1 MKLHYKLSWK
11 SYTSTFL
18 PFLPLNFCNWKFF
31 SWQWTMTSQFW
42 ILMAIYHSY
51 HWPYSVWYYW
61 PWAPI
66 WKKSLFA
73 LVLWYISMLI
83 WILFSVLSLSSFWCI
98 LYLLSVRYGHPLRL
112 RVLPL
117 FLHYGRVQRAFHA
130 SHLCLFF
137 SSSNVPTVISVLVIL
152 TWTINSLLTGPLP
165 LGIALSF

>member
-18 PFLPLNFCNWKFF
+18 PFLLLNFCNWKFF

-66 WKKSLFA
+66 WKNLSL
-73 LVLWYISMLI
+73 LWSFDTFQCWFEFSFLFFLCLPFGASSTCFLLDMGIPSDSEFCHYSCTMAGSSKPSMPLI
-83 WILFSVLSLSSFWCI
+83 FVSSFPLPMFPLSFQSLLFSHGPSI
-98 LYLLSVRYGHPLRL
+98 
-112 RVLPL
+112 
-117 FLHYGRVQRAFHA
+117 A
-130 SHLCLFF
+130 S
-137 SSSNVPTVISVLVIL
+137 
-152 TWTINSLLTGPLP
+152 
-165 LGIALSF
+165 